1 MHTSYFRLN
10 LKNPRRKRREMNV
23 KVMHILDLFALA
35 GLVLLL
41 AKLFWMY
48 IKLQ

>member
-10 LKNPRRKRREMNV
+10 LKNPRRKRREMTV
-23 KVMHILDLFALA
+23 KIRDILDWFALA

-41 AKLFWMY
+41 AKLFGVSVW
-48 IKLQ
+48 LQ